1 MQIGFVPLL
10 HLREQSLREGQ
21 SSSQQGV
28 ELKSTSSHP
37 SLPALTSL
45 FLLPPSWTPV
55 PIPQGLLPGNVE
67 RRHDLWPLHHL
78 SERR

>member
-1 MQIGFVPLL
+1 MQSRFCPLL

-28 ELKSTSSHP
+28 ELKSASSHP
-37 SLPALTSL
+37 SLPALMAL
-45 FLLPPSWTPV
+45 FLLSPSWTPV
-55 PIPQGLLPGNVE
+55 PVPQGLLPGNAE

-78 SERR
+78 PER